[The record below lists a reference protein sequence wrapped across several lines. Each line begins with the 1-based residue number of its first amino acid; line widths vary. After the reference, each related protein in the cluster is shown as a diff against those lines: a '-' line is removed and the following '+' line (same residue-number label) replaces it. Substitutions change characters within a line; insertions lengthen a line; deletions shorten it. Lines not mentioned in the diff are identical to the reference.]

1 MATLQ
6 ELGAAIA
13 QQKPPPRQVFCGFD
27 LWLDVLGSGKL
38 KMAHFLKGGVPAQ
51 GDEPEGT
58 MMVPLLVAG
67 RSIVGLDVTLP
78 PDGFRIAP

>member
-27 LWLDVLGSGKL
+27 LWLEVLGSGKL
-38 KMAHFLKGGVPAQ
+38 KMAHIDDIGGDRDCSFA
-51 GDEPEGT
+51 DT
-58 MMVPLLVAG
+58 
-67 RSIVGLDVTLP
+67 
-78 PDGFRIAP
+78 